1 MSALLRWE
9 APSTYSAA
17 NLADATA
24 MASRA
29 NGYKAIAQVG
39 AVDVAI
45 DNATNKHKYLTIEAL
60 IASWTPA
67 VTDYL
72 ELYLL
77 YAYDGSTYE
86 SGSSSFL
93 PPADR
98 LWRRIMFST
107 DTSAAAKRFG
117 VTGPILPFKA
127 KVLWRW
133 MGTNSTPGS
142 GCALSFQTFGDNLN
156 G

>member
-1 MSALLRWE
+1 MASLLRWE
-9 APSTYSAA
+9 APSAYSGG

-29 NGYKAIAQVG
+29 NGYKAIAQVS
-39 AVDVAI
+39 AADVVI
-45 DNATNKHKYLTIEAL
+45 GNDSNKHKYLTIEASL
-60 IASWTPA
+60 GSWTPA

-77 YAYDGSTYE
+77 YAYDGTNYETGST
-86 SGSSSFL
+86 SFY

-98 LWRRIMFST
+98 LWRTIRLST

-117 VTGPILPFKA
+117 ATGLILPFKT

-133 MGTNSTPGS
+133 MGTNSTAPSGS
-142 GCALSFQTFGDNLN
+142 TLSYQTFGDNLN